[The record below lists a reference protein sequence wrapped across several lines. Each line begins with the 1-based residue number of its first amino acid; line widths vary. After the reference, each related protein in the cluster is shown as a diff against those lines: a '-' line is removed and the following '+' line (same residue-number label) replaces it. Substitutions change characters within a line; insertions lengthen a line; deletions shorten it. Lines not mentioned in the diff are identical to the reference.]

1 MVRRTVAPLDNC
13 YRPSPMG
20 SAANV
25 DGQRARPGNRGLPMP
40 AGGAQLRRGAAS
52 LSRVV
57 RASWPMWLVA
67 FSLNGFF
74 VYLALL
80 DAIDVEPVT
89 PLTGAYY
96 GLVCAG
102 LLATVW
108 HRRGALVAR
117 LRPAA
122 PTVVAFVAAAAVLSS
137 WFVLNTALLSDG
149 TFAARLAGL
158 LVLWSIP
165 TALVAATLRRTDLP
179 EVARALVALS
189 VVFVAIELLA
199 LVRAGTDVFRFSPIA
214 ELDPITAGLIP
225 AIGAIA
231 ALSLRPAEMQGKALR
246 FIVVVV
252 LAAAAV
258 LPGSRGP
265 VVALAFGALA
275 LAVAQPLRRTAAAAV
290 AVLGGFALGLLVAS
304 HIGSFGYLVSTDT
317 SSPFDD
323 STRPQ
328 EVIEA
333 AGGGISTLSIRRQW
347 LEDAIRDVPEEPI
360 FGHGV
365 GMQVDRTPEA
375 IVMGVY
381 GQRTYP
387 HNTLVEAAY
396 SLGVIGLV
404 AYLVFIGSAVLAL
417 VTVVRRSARDEGVVF
432 AVAVG
437 AFAFVNTNVSGE
449 IGEDALLWTAA
460 AVAVAL
466 YADFRRPTS
475 SSTRRA

>member
-1 MVRRTVAPLDNC
+1 MVRPTVAPLDTC

-20 SAANV
+20 SAVNV
-25 DGQRARPGNRGLPMP
+25 DGQRAGPRKRGSPP
-40 AGGAQLRRGAAS
+40 ANGAQLLRGAAS

-74 VYLALL
+74 VYLAIL

-96 GLVCAG
+96 GLVCVG

-108 HRRGALVAR
+108 HRRGVLVAR
-117 LRPAA
+117 LRPVA
-122 PTVVAFVAAAAVLSS
+122 PTVVAFVAAAAVLSL
-137 WFVLNTALLSDG
+137 WFVLNTVLLSNG

-165 TALVAATLRRTDLP
+165 TALVAATLRRTDLT
-179 EVARALVALS
+179 EVARALAALS
-189 VVFVAIELLA
+189 MVFVAIELLA

-225 AIGAIA
+225 AIGAVA
-231 ALSLRPAEMQGKALR
+231 ALSLRPARMPGKALQ
-246 FIVVVV
+246 FAIVVVLV
-252 LAAAAV
+252 AAAV

-275 LAVAQPLRRTAAAAV
+275 LALAQPLRRTAAAAV
-290 AVLGGFALGLLVAS
+290 AVGGGFALGLLVAS

-317 SSPFDD
+317 SPLDD

-328 EVIEA
+328 KVLE
-333 AGGGISTLSIRRQW
+333 AGGEEISTLSIRRQW
-347 LEDAIRDVPEEPI
+347 LEDAIRDVPDEPI

-375 IVMGVY
+375 IAMGVY

-396 SLGVIGLV
+396 SLGVIGLI

-417 VTVVRRSARDEGVVF
+417 VSVVRRSARDEGVVF
-432 AVAVG
+432 ALAVG

-466 YADFRRPTS
+466 YADSRRATS
-475 SSTRRA
+475 SSTRRV